1 MYGWNWIRMN
11 GFLNLSVNIPL
22 TCLFRVFLTKLFKP
36 SFPTGN
42 GSTSMNKQQL
52 IQFPFQNSSSSIQ
65 TLNSIPNKSFRK
77 ILSWKG
83 SFNPNCSLSCH
94 HDSQGKGCRIF
105 SFHTVHAFN
114 SLPSPFL
121 SFSSNFYSELILLTS
136 VCILGQYYDSY
147 PHQLSF

>member
-1 MYGWNWIRMN
+1 MN

-42 GSTSMNKQQL
+42 SSTSMNKQQL

-65 TLNSIPNKSFRK
+65 TLNSISNKSLHK

-83 SFNPNCSLSCH
+83 SYSTQIALFLVITILKVNNYRYYDPIHFLVVVHSLALLIFNFNTSFHGFPIIFVLSC
-94 HDSQGKGCRIF
+94 
-105 SFHTVHAFN
+105 
-114 SLPSPFL
+114 
-121 SFSSNFYSELILLTS
+121 
-136 VCILGQYYDSY
+136 
-147 PHQLSF
+147 

>member
-65 TLNSIPNKSFRK
+65 TLNSISNKSLHK

-83 SFNPNCSLSCH
+83 SYSTQIALFPVITILKVSDCCYYDPLHFLVVIHLLALLIFNSNTSFHGFPIIFVLSC
-94 HDSQGKGCRIF
+94 
-105 SFHTVHAFN
+105 
-114 SLPSPFL
+114 
-121 SFSSNFYSELILLTS
+121 
-136 VCILGQYYDSY
+136 
-147 PHQLSF
+147 